1 MTVDWHRAIRQLE
14 QLKVAIPNPFDVG
27 SFTQTVAKKSR
38 GRPIQVVN
46 VDTDRTHSDLHAF
59 FWWAAPDVDYIIPN
73 TSAPALVREHGTL
86 HTLSHMLL
94 GHVGSSL
101 AETIAAQF
109 RFVDA
114 LSVLRRSGHDT
125 RTTRPPTQQTEGRC
139 FEIDAEAVASLI
151 AVLPDAFPSKVPQQ
165 YSFAAARLPAASPE
179 PRTDTDNLYKTIWPL
194 WRSVVHDL
202 SMPRLESIPP
212 QPHPTLRRSIYFA

>member
-94 GHVGSSL
+94 GHVVH
-101 AETIAAQF
+101 
-109 RFVDA
+109 RW
-114 LSVLRRSGHDT
+114 RR
-125 RTTRPPTQQTEGRC
+125 P
-139 FEIDAEAVASLI
+139 
-151 AVLPDAFPSKVPQQ
+151 
-165 YSFAAARLPAASPE
+165 
-179 PRTDTDNLYKTIWPL
+179 
-194 WRSVVHDL
+194 
-202 SMPRLESIPP
+202 
-212 QPHPTLRRSIYFA
+212 